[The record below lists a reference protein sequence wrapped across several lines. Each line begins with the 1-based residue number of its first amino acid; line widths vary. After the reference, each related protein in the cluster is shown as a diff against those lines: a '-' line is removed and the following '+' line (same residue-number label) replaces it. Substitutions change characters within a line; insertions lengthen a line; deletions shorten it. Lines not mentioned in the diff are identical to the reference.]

1 LILDGRRFL
10 IVGHRGAAA
19 RAPEN
24 TAAGLL
30 AGLSAGADQIE
41 VDVGLTRDGRP
52 VLLHDTTLDRTTSG
66 RGPLR
71 AMNFKPVE
79 ALDAG
84 SWFSP
89 RFAGEPPIDLDD
101 ALAIVRPRI
110 PLIVEIKP
118 TVSERARGIDPA
130 DRDTVEAVLAAFL
143 RTGGLRGVTM
153 SSAGWTLLLEASKR
167 IRGLDCALTVRST
180 ETRDPIAWAQ
190 RIGAT
195 ALHPSRKLCTP
206 TFVARARGLG
216 LLVIAY
222 TVNRASEL
230 SPLLEA
236 GVDGVFT
243 DDPAAMRRLLSRR
256 VSAPAAGGTLAL
268 GIDQGSGGTRAV
280 LIDAGGAIVSSHETR
295 VASRRDPQ
303 GAIVQDAEAVVA
315 SVVRAAGPLV
325 REAARRVTTAGLAVQ
340 RSSLVVW
347 RAADARPVT
356 PVISWR
362 SEGHERFQTSLA
374 PHEAEIHRSTGL
386 TARYPYGAIRL
397 AALCAESPEIA
408 AGLREGRMIAG
419 PLGAFLV
426 ARLSEGQT
434 APCDPSLAQRTLAYD
449 IVASGFSEELARWHG
464 LEPAFWS
471 GVSPSAG
478 ERGRLRLGRSHV
490 PLRALLGD
498 VGAAARAVLGDVAEA
513 EDGALVL
520 GTGGFVVVPTGR
532 TPRHVDGLL
541 TTLLYQDVD
550 GPVFAVEGTVHGLV
564 ASIVESGRRGG
575 WEGLEPERIAARS
588 GAAARSPRVDAA
600 PEGTGTPDWESTRRF
615 EVEAGDFTPE
625 ELVRGT
631 IDDLTDAPTR
641 REQLPGA
648 LRRHRRARGVAPSH
662 LETRR
667 CHGRRDRRGP
677 AASPD
682 RGGGSAPR
690 PRWPLGRSIPGRSD
704 ACACRCCGGTGVSSA
719 TSRGAARKTLT
730 PSGCPK

>member
-24 TAAGLL
+24 TAAGLA
-30 AGLSAGADQIE
+30 AGLDAGADQLE
-41 VDVGLTRDGRP
+41 VDAGLTRDGRV

-71 AMNFKPVE
+71 ARDFAQV
-79 ALDAG
+79 ARLDAG

-89 RFAGEPPIDLDD
+89 RFADEPPIDLDD
-101 ALAIVRPRI
+101 ALAIVRPRV
-110 PLIVEIKP
+110 PLIVEVKP
-118 TVSERARGIDPA
+118 TGKERARGVDPD
-130 DRDTVEAVLAAFL
+130 DRATVEAVLAAFM
-143 RTGGLRGVTM
+143 RTGGVRGVTM
-153 SSAGWTLLLEASKR
+153 SSAAWTLLLEASR
-167 IRGLDCALTVRST
+167 IVRGLDCALTVGST

-195 ALHPSRKLCTP
+195 ALHPNRRLCTP

-230 SPLLEA
+230 APLLEA

-256 VSAPAAGGTLAL
+256 TPSKAAGGTLSL

-280 LIDAGGAIVSSHETR
+280 LIDAHGAIVAAHATR
-295 VASRRDPQ
+295 VASRRDKH
-303 GAIVQDAEAVVA
+303 GAIVQDAEAIAA
-315 SVVRAAGPLV
+315 SVARAAGPLV
-325 REAARRVTTAGLAVQ
+325 REAARRVTTSGLAVQ

-362 SEGHERFQTSLA
+362 SGAPGTFLASLA
-374 PHEAEIHRSTGL
+374 PHEAEIHRATGL

-408 AGLREGRMIAG
+408 GGLREGRLVAG

-426 ARLSEGQT
+426 ARLSDGGN

-449 IVASGFSEELARWHG
+449 VSQGGFTEELARRHG
-464 LEPAFWS
+464 LEAAFWP

-478 ERGRLRLGRSHV
+478 DRGRLRLGRSHV

-498 VGAAARAVLGDVAEA
+498 VGAAARAILGDVAEA
-513 EDGALVL
+513 DDGALVL
-520 GTGGFVVVPTGR
+520 GTGGFVAVSTGR
-532 TPRHVDGLL
+532 TPKYVDGLL
-541 TTLLYQDVD
+541 TTLLYEDVD
-550 GPVFAVEGTVHGLV
+550 GPVYAVEGTVHGLA
-564 ASIVESGRRGG
+564 ASIVEAGRRGG
-575 WEGLEPERIAARS
+575 WDELAPERIAARS
-588 GAAARSPRVDAA
+588 ATAARSPRVDAA
-600 PEGTGTPDWESTRRF
+600 IEGTGTPDWDLRHRF
-615 EVEAGDFTPE
+615 EVEAGDFSPE
-625 ELVRGT
+625 EIVRGT
-631 IDDLTDAPTR
+631 IDDLAARFSRIAELLRAANICPMRFVATGGLALSPHLTTR
-641 REQLPGA
+641 IGEGLAATILVDPQP
-648 LRRHRRARGVAPSH
+648 HRTAV
-662 LETRR
+662 
-667 CHGRRDRRGP
+667 
-677 AASPD
+677 
-682 RGGGSAPR
+682 
-690 PRWPLGRSIPGRSD
+690 
-704 ACACRCCGGTGVSSA
+704 
-719 TSRGAARKTLT
+719 GAALLARD
-730 PSGCPK
+730 GR